1 MYCKLLQFSG
11 NGLKT
16 FKFHQ
21 NVEIIKLWSMMSTSQ
36 CFWSHTLAVYNYTIT
51 TGSITLRPESQ
62 KKNELGNRYG
72 VMISISNNIQH
83 NWLWLLVTKRHWM
96 AKFSIGAHKKFTI
109 QLNLTPITTHI
120 LHNKIASKAE
130 PS

>member
-1 MYCKLLQFSG
+1 MGPKLLRFSMKLVS
-11 NGLKT
+11 NRS
-16 FKFHQ
+16 KFSQ
-21 NVEIIKLWSMMSTSQ
+21 NIEIRKYLVTPPNMISTSQ

-120 LHNKIASKAE
+120 LHNKIA
-130 PS
+130 